1 MAALAGRIAILAVAL
16 TSGGCSLVQPTARAT
31 AASLERT
38 AGDVGQLA
46 IELELGNPGRDEIEL
61 VEYDY
66 LVTLSD
72 GASYGGRWAA
82 LRALPPEQV
91 VRATIPA
98 ILPAASLRGGGAWRV
113 SGTLRYRDPQSV
125 SRILYELGLVET
137 KVSFEGSGVS
147 FEGSGVSF
155 EGSGDSIRPAAEPAP
170 EAPGAG

>member
-1 MAALAGRIAILAVAL
+1 MRTWACRAATTTAALFAC
-16 TSGGCSLVQPTARAT
+16 GCSLVQPTARAT

-38 AGDVGQLA
+38 AGEVGQLA
-46 IELELGNPGRDEIEL
+46 IELELGNPGRDEIQL

-82 LRALPPEQV
+82 LRALPPEQA

-98 ILPAASLRGGGAWRV
+98 ILPASSLRGDVGWRV

-125 SRILYELGLVET
+125 ARILYELGLVET
-137 KVSFEGSGVS
+137 KISFD
-147 FEGSGVSF
+147 
-155 EGSGDSIRPAAEPAP
+155 GSGDSIRPAAKPSP
-170 EAPGAG
+170 EAPSAG